1 MTHSWD
7 NLAKKKKK
15 RSERYTPDKISQCQN
30 VLTLCSS
37 CHKKQ
42 TGLTH
47 CGYDLKQHPR
57 SLCTFHKD
65 KLHIH
70 TEGEKY
76 IQYPT

>member
-15 RSERYTPDKISQCQN
+15 SERYTPDKISQGQN
-30 VLTLCSS
+30 VLMCS

-47 CGYDLKQHPR
+47 CGYGLKQHPR

-70 TEGEKY
+70 TEGEEY